1 MQFDEVINSRYSVR
15 SYKQVPVEDEKIKAV
30 LEAGRVA
37 PTAKNSQPQIIYVAK
52 SKEAME
58 KIRELTTC
66 HFDAP
71 VAFIVCGNQDRA
83 CILKSNGKNFMEI
96 DCAIVQTH
104 MMLKATDL
112 GLGTCWVG
120 RIMPEDVKKA
130 FNLPENVVVYGF
142 LVMGYPSDDC
152 EPAPRHG
159 ERLSLEETVIYL

>member
-152 EPAPRHG
+152 EPSPRHG

>member
-1 MQFDEVINSRYSVR
+1 MQFDEVIKSRYSVR
-15 SYKQVPVEDEKIKAV
+15 SYKQIPVEDQKIQEV

-37 PTAKNSQPQIIYVAK
+37 PTAKNSQPQVIYVAK
-52 SKEAME
+52 SNEAMD

-71 VAFIVCGNQDRA
+71 IAFIICGNQDKA

-130 FNLPENVVVYGF
+130 FNLPENIVVYGF
-142 LVMGYPSDDC
+142 LVMGYPTDDC
-152 EPAPRHG
+152 EPAPRHF
-159 ERLSLEETVIYL
+159 ERLNLSETVKYL